1 MSNPLLTF
9 TDLPPFSQI
18 KPEHIKPAVEQAISD
33 CRDKIEQVMAN
44 ASEQLGSLLLRQLKR
59 WMIA

>member
-18 KPEHIKPAVEQAISD
+18 KPEHVKPAVEQV
-33 CRDKIEQVMAN
+33 IEEYQLTEN
-44 ASEQLGSLLLRQLKR
+44 NTLIASNMLVLYGE
-59 WMIA
+59 